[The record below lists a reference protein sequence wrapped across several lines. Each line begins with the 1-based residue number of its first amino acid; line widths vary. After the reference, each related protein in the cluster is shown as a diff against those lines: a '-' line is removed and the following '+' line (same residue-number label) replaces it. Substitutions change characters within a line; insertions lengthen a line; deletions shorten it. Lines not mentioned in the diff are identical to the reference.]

1 MSDFAPKQ
9 NTASENHGKNKKLT
23 AVVSVC
29 VVLGVFL
36 IIFFLAKNSIF
47 SSLAGISA
55 EKENYR
61 YAVSLSDISDSEK
74 AQVIKDYSVLRIEIN
89 KYYPLLISE
98 FNLEKI
104 RQWSASAKSINDRSY
119 MLSEELAAEIM
130 EIDTALSQIISC
142 CEEYDTLKPDILDM
156 MDVFNEI
163 NRLHTKDTDGKNTAF
178 TVEQERQILDRW
190 NTANGKLLDFITR
203 IPDSEN
209 IYLINFLAKEAQGEI
224 AELGKAI
231 DSVAQLYGE
240 TALVRFGGDALKQY
254 PDIFNSSGERVNLLK
269 KEEFESFVYSELCA
283 ELVHSL
289 AGFYTAG

>member
-1 MSDFAPKQ
+1 MSAFSPKQ

-29 VVLGVFL
+29 AVLAVLLIVFL
-36 IIFFLAKNSIF
+36 VAKNSIF

-61 YAVSLSDISDSEK
+61 YAVTLADSSSSEK

-89 KYYPLLISE
+89 KYYPLLTSE
-98 FNLEKI
+98 FNLDKI
-104 RQWSASAKSINDRSY
+104 RQWSISAKSINDRSY
-119 MLSEELAAEIM
+119 LLSEELSAEIM
-130 EIDTALSQIISC
+130 ELDTALSQIISC
-142 CEEYDTLKPDILDM
+142 CEEYEALKPDILDM

-163 NRLHTKDTDGKNTAF
+163 NRLHTKDTEGKNTAF
-178 TVEQERQILDRW
+178 TAEQERQILDRW
-190 NTANGKLLDFITR
+190 NTSNGRLLEFITR

-224 AELGKAI
+224 AEINKAI
-231 DSVAQLYGE
+231 NSVAQLYGE

-269 KEEFESFVYSELCA
+269 KEEFESFVYTELCA

>member
-1 MSDFAPKQ
+1 MSDFSPKQ
-9 NTASENHGKNKKLT
+9 NTANKNHGKNKKLT

-29 VVLGVFL
+29 AVLGVFL
-36 IIFFLAKNSIF
+36 IIFFVAKNSIF

-178 TVEQERQILDRW
+178 TVEQERQKISRW
-190 NTANGKLLDFITR
+190 TIENDKLLKYLR
-203 IPDSEN
+203 QVPGSEN
-209 IYLINFLAKEAQGEI
+209 IYLINFLAKETQGEI
-224 AELGKAI
+224 AELVEAI
-231 DSVAQLYGE
+231 DGVEKLYGE
-240 TALVRFGGDALKQY
+240 TALVRFGGDAQKQY
-254 PDIFNSSGERVNLLK
+254 PDISNSSGERVNLLD
-269 KEEFESFVYSELCA
+269 KEGFERFMYSELCA
-283 ELVHSL
+283 ELIRGL
-289 AGFYTAG
+289 AGFYSA

>member
-1 MSDFAPKQ
+1 MSDFAPDK
-9 NTASENHGKNKKLT
+9 NMGNKNHGKSKRLT

-29 VVLGVFL
+29 AVLAVLIVIFL
-36 IIFFLAKNSIF
+36 FAKNIIF

-61 YAVSLSDISDSEK
+61 YAVTLSGFSSDEK
-74 AQVIKDYSVLRIEIN
+74 AQAIKDYSVLRIEIN
-89 KYYPLLISE
+89 KYYPLLTSE
-98 FNLEKI
+98 FNLDKI
-104 RQWSASAKSINDRSY
+104 REWSISAKSINDRSY
-119 MLSEELAAEIM
+119 YLSEELAAEIM
-130 EIDTALSQIISC
+130 EIDTALSRIVSC
-142 CEEYDTLKPDILDM
+142 CEEYAALKPDILDM

-163 NRLHTKDTDGKNTAF
+163 NRLHTKDAEGKNTSF
-178 TVEQERQILDRW
+178 TVEQERQTLDRW
-190 NTANGKLLDFITR
+190 NTANGRLLEFITR

-224 AELGKAI
+224 AEIGKAI
-231 DSVAQLYGE
+231 DSVAALYGE

-269 KEEFESFVYSELCA
+269 KEEFERFVYSELCA

-289 AGFYTAG
+289 AGFYIAD